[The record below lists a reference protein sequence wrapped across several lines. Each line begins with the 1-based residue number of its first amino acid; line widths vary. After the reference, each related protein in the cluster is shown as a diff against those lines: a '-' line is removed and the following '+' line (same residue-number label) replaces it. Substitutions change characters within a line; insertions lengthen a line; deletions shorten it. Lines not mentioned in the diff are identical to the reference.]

1 MRSHLLHVSSRQ
13 FAPAQLGG
21 QRQTQVPIGT
31 ATFAHLRR
39 KVDGQAANNGV
50 AGLHLRGVKVGHQS
64 IDVKVLLRSPFDRT
78 GVAGNKISGHAAMVL
93 KAAHRVRCGKLV
105 RINAQRA

>member
-31 ATFAHLRR
+31 AMLTHLRR
-39 KVDGQAANNGV
+39 KVDGQAANDGV
-50 AGLHLRGVKVGHQS
+50 AGLHLRGVKVGHQG
-64 IDVKVLLRSPFDRT
+64 IDVKVLLRGPFDGT
-78 GVAGNKISGHAAMVL
+78 GVAGNKIGGHAAMVGL
-93 KAAHRVRCGKLV
+93 AAHRVRCGKLA
-105 RINAQRA
+105 RINAQTA